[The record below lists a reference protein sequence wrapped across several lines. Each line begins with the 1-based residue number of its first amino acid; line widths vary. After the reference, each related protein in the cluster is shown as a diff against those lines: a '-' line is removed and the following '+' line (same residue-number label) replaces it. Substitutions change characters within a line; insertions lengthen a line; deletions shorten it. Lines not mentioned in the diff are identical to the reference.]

1 MPRRNL
7 VFAVDE
13 IYHVYN
19 RSIGGVDLFNGQ
31 RLLSRVLNLLDYYR
45 FPQTIRYSK
54 YKSFPIDV
62 RSEYLNKIKNEG
74 NMVEIYAFSFMPD
87 HYHLLIKQV
96 KEEGIR
102 RLVSNFQNGFAKYFN
117 IRNDRSG
124 GLFQS
129 PFKARRI
136 VNDEIFSHVSR
147 YIHLNPITSFLI
159 KMEQLAKYPNT
170 SYQYYAGGGSS
181 GGLLN
186 TEFVLKMFG
195 RKEAYTKF
203 VEDQADYQ
211 RNLHL
216 IKKHTLE

>member
-7 VFAVDE
+7 VFADNE

-31 RLLSRVLNLLDYYR
+31 RLLRRVLNLLDYYR

-54 YKSFPIDV
+54 YKSLPIDV
-62 RSEYLNKIKNEG
+62 RSGYFNKVKNEG
-74 NMVEIYAFSFMPD
+74 NMVEIYAFSFMPS

-96 KEEGIR
+96 KGEGIR

-117 IRNDRSG
+117 TRNDRSG

-129 PFKARRI
+129 PFKAKRI
-136 VNDEIFSHVSR
+136 ESDEIFSHVSR
-147 YIHLNPITSFLI
+147 YIHLNPVTSFLI

-170 SYQYYAGGGSS
+170 SYKYYLGSS
-181 GGLLN
+181 GDGLVN
-186 TEFVLKMFG
+186 TEFILKIFG
-195 RKEAYTKF
+195 RKEAYAKF
-203 VEDQADYQ
+203 VEDQVDYQ
-211 RNLHL
+211 KRLHL
-216 IKKHTLE
+216 IKKHTFK